1 MVGTGFRPQEKT
13 IITMKDVTD
22 AAGRLIVCHRASS
35 EANISQYIQLD
46 ERNMLLVSFI
56 TPEALPEMSRSRDQ
70 CLS

>member
-1 MVGTGFRPQEKT
+1 MVRTSLSPSGKT

-22 AAGRLIVCHRASS
+22 AAGRLTVCHRATS

-46 ERNMLLVSFI
+46 ERYLLLVSFI